1 MDVETLAVALKLAP
15 KKTLPA
21 VTPSD
26 AGAALVVG
34 NDGTWQAGDVLPE
47 VTSGDAGSV
56 LVVGNDGE
64 WTKGEAVSATIS
76 VSGHTLTVV
85 TE

>member
-26 AGAALVVG
+26 AGLTMVVG
-34 NDGTWQAGDVLPE
+34 NDGK
-47 VTSGDAGSV
+47 
-56 LVVGNDGE
+56 
-64 WTKGEAVSATIS
+64 WTKGEVVSATIS
-76 VSGHTLTVV
+76 VDNHTMVVV